1 MRSRNVEEDFFL
13 DDAFDDEAFDQIRVV
28 AVDDEPD
35 VVSSVVTLMSE
46 FGFEV
51 VGESDPEKA
60 VELVKRYR
68 PDVILLDIMMP
79 GLDGYE
85 LAELLGEE
93 GALSDIPIVFL
104 TAKDYHD
111 DACQSFAHGG
121 TLFIKKPF
129 MAQELAETLRIAV
142 SLSRSM

>member
-1 MRSRNVEEDFFL
+1 MRKHEAEDDFL
-13 DDAFDDEAFDQIRVV
+13 FDDEFDDTSLDLIRVV
-28 AVDDEPD
+28 AVDDEPE
-35 VVSSVVTLMSE
+35 VISSITSLLSE

-51 VGESDPEKA
+51 AGETDSGRA
-60 VELVKRYR
+60 IELVKRYK

-85 LAELLGEE
+85 LADKISDDGRMC
-93 GALSDIPIVFL
+93 DIPVVFL

-129 MAQELAETLRIAV
+129 MAQELAKTLRVAV

>member
-1 MRSRNVEEDFFL
+1 MKSRNAEDDFFL
-13 DDAFDDEAFDQIRVV
+13 DDAFEEESFDQIRVV

-35 VVSSVVTLMSE
+35 VVSSVVNLMSE
-46 FGFEV
+46 FGIEV

-85 LAELLGEE
+85 LAERLGEE
-93 GALSDIPIVFL
+93 GQVCEIPVVFL

>member
-1 MRSRNVEEDFFL
+1 M
-13 DDAFDDEAFDQIRVV
+13 
-28 AVDDEPD
+28 DDEPE
-35 VVSSVVTLMSE
+35 VISSIVSLLSE

-51 VGESDPEKA
+51 AGETDSEKA
-60 VELVKRYR
+60 VELVKRYK
-68 PDVILLDIMMP
+68 PDVVLLDIMMP

-85 LAELLGEE
+85 LADKLTEE
-93 GALSDIPIVFL
+93 GYVKDVPVVFL

-111 DACQSFAHGG
+111 DACLSFAHGG

-129 MAQELAETLRIAV
+129 MAQELAETLRVAV